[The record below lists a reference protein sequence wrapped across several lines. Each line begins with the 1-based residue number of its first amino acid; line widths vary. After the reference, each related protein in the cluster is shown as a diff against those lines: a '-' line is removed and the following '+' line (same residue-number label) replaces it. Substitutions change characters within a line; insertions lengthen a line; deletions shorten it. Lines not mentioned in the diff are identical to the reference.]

1 MKQNY
6 GLKSQSSQNT
16 NSSFIIEEGTVAEKT
31 SYVENLNMLIAKI
44 NHASVFPQ
52 AGSYAQ
58 GVKQLQRMLA
68 SYRDKKYY
76 DDIDNLFNER
86 IGMKLRQYSLEDKEE
101 WIEQNSDMIAGE
113 IFEICMELMSR
124 SGLSP
129 TGRIASVDNGNI

>member
-6 GLKSQSSQNT
+6 GMKAPTSQYN
-16 NSSFIIEEGTVAEKT
+16 NSSFIVEEGTVAEKT

-44 NHASVFPQ
+44 NHASVFPM

-58 GVKQLQRMLA
+58 GVKQLQRMLV
-68 SYRDKKYY
+68 SYRDDKYY
-76 DDIDNLFNER
+76 KDLDNLFVVK
-86 IGMKLRQYSLEDKEE
+86 IGEKLKQFTLEDREE

-113 IFEICMELMSR
+113 IFEICVELMSR
-124 SGLSP
+124 SGLVP